1 MAPDAAKMAEFRVK
15 VEREFRDTEASY
27 AATLDRV
34 LRLFLS
40 PLRQSLHSPL
50 PKVPS
55 LPADDLST
63 IFGQIELLYLTSLHL
78 SKAFQA
84 TVAQREGT
92 TNCDSAGTG
101 GGTAGG
107 GDGGGRSTADRSTVP
122 SIPLSLL
129 SVKGDLE
136 LYLPYIRGHKQSIM
150 CVLQWMRKK
159 SFAEFVA
166 RQTDLEEVN
175 GQSLLS
181 HLVTP
186 VQRILR
192 YRMLLAELSK
202 YTPPDH
208 DEAST
213 CETAL
218 LVISRLADQ
227 VNEAVREQESFQSL
241 VALEQALMRGGAVG
255 VSASSI
261 PPIATEKRRLVYAG
275 RLVKACK
282 KGPKSRVFFL
292 FSDALMYAELGVAAT
307 VGAGDTDHKA
317 SGGSAGSGVALSAA
331 RLAAAGANT
340 TSALVVGDGVDL
352 TKTYRFH
359 RLVPLDEASVV
370 DVADEQTPPPAE
382 GSAAAGAD
390 DEGPAGSDLRYAFQ
404 VLSPNKSFTVY
415 CRSQASKDV
424 WLSHLM
430 PLVPDEPPPM
440 TAPLWVADDS
450 AVGCQ
455 RCARPFNVIVRRH
468 HCRACGRVVCGR
480 CSAGRARLTFLTE
493 TDAAVRVCDDCKGVL
508 DRGGPLGTDGAAR
521 PGLAPVSPPGTP
533 TKSPSGDRLAS
544 SVSGPL
550 STDEGSGV
558 RMLST
563 QAKKSRSLLDD
574 EPDVSTSPSASSRL
588 SGRDR
593 IAAALSAQRESL
605 SGSVD
610 PPSVDELPVPRK
622 QSIISTNH
630 RSPTQPTSTAGT
642 SASSSRGDEH
652 RTREGKKKKKSKK

>member
-1 MAPDAAKMAEFRVK
+1 
-15 VEREFRDTEASY
+15 
-27 AATLDRV
+27 
-34 LRLFLS
+34 
-40 PLRQSLHSPL
+40 
-50 PKVPS
+50 
-55 LPADDLST
+55 
-63 IFGQIELLYLTSLHL
+63 
-78 SKAFQA
+78 
-84 TVAQREGT
+84 
-92 TNCDSAGTG
+92 
-101 GGTAGG
+101 
-107 GDGGGRSTADRSTVP
+107 
-122 SIPLSLL
+122 LSLL

-166 RQTDLEEVN
+166 RQTELEEVG

-192 YRMLLAELSK
+192 YRMLLTELSK
-202 YTPPDH
+202 YTPAEH

-218 LVISRLADQ
+218 LVIARLADQ

-241 VALEQALMRGGAVG
+241 VVLEQSLMRGGAVG

-261 PPIATEKRRLVYAG
+261 PPIATEKRRLIYAG

-282 KGPKSRVFFL
+282 KGPKPRVFFL
-292 FSDALMYAELGVAAT
+292 FSDALMYAELGVAAA
-307 VGAGDTDHKA
+307 VGTSDTDHKA
-317 SGGSAGSGVALSAA
+317 TPGATGGSGVAVSAA
-331 RLAAAGANT
+331 RIAAAGANT
-340 TSALVVGDGVDL
+340 TSESVVGDGVDL

-370 DVADEQTPPPAE
+370 DVADEPTTPTSGE
-382 GSAAAGAD
+382 NSAPRTD
-390 DEGPAGSDLRYAFQ
+390 DEGGSGSNDLRFAFQ

-415 CRSQASKDV
+415 CRSQASKSA
-424 WLSHLM
+424 WLAHLL
-430 PLVPDEPPPM
+430 PLVPDEPPTV

-493 TDAAVRVCDDCKGVL
+493 TDAPVRVCDDCKGVL
-508 DRGGPLGTDGAAR
+508 DRGGSLATSGVAHA
-521 PGLAPVSPPGTP
+521 GLAAVSPPGTP
-533 TKSPSGDRLAS
+533 TKTHSGEHAVRAS
-544 SVSGPL
+544 SGSNQL
-550 STDEGSGV
+550 STDESSSPGV
-558 RMLST
+558 RMVST
-563 QAKKSRSLLDD
+563 RGRKTRSLLDD
-574 EPDVSTSPSASSRL
+574 EPDLSSSPGSAASGSRL

-593 IAAALSAQRESL
+593 IAAALSAQRNSF
-605 SGSVD
+605 SGSSE

-622 QSIISTNH
+622 ESLISTNH
-630 RSPTQPTSTAGT
+630 RTASVDNLT
-642 SASSSRGDEH
+642 ASSSSREESKGK
-652 RTREGKKKKKSKK
+652 EGKKKKRSKK